1 MLIRHFLYLY
11 FIYLII
17 PRGGYTDEN
26 PPSPSP
32 QQNISP
38 DPGLNEIMGQ
48 EVGYMLLV
56 DQSSLAA
63 SFIQSLKVE
72 FPDLQTQDIHD
83 LLELGI
89 FDSRYRYISSNG
101 YEFFK
106 NIERFIGKEDTSYIK
121 YYYKPKATFTGN
133 DSF

>member
-1 MLIRHFLYLY
+1 MLIPLKHITQCLFVIFFIFISYTSLYHEDLA
-11 FIYLII
+11 
-17 PRGGYTDEN
+17 YTDEN

-48 EVGYMLLV
+48 EVGYMLLA

-72 FPDLQTQDIHD
+72 FPDFGNT
-83 LLELGI
+83 
-89 FDSRYRYISSNG
+89 RYS
-101 YEFFK
+101 
-106 NIERFIGKEDTSYIK
+106 
-121 YYYKPKATFTGN
+121 
-133 DSF
+133 